1 MPRIAYG
8 RNKTQVDLS
17 VYPDNASY
25 PIGTGEWNQD
35 PEDAGILGF
44 TKQSV
49 TLSNNTFAPIAT
61 LVELTG
67 ETATDDIDSI
77 GVTNTNEYDLLY
89 ILSASGQTLTLKHT
103 NNSGGAGEIVLL
115 GTVDKAVS
123 TTVPTILIRDDSS
136 GVAKWYEWGGGI
148 TNTLSDVGNVTV
160 TNNTSGEVLKWN
172 GSAWIN
178 NTLTEAG
185 IAPTASPTF
194 TGTAIFNDLTVN
206 GTNTIINSTT
216 LTVDDKNIE
225 IASVTTPTNTTADG
239 GGITIKGATD
249 KTITWTNATGDFDV
263 SEHFD
268 IAVGKKFKIG
278 GNDVFSPIDL
288 DRVSSTPADPS
299 ANKCLIYV
307 KAVDSNNDGIFIKIK
322 KATGYQ
328 EVQLG

>member
-17 VYPDNASY
+17 LYPDNNSY

-89 ILSASGQTLTLKHT
+89 ILSASGQTLTLKHN

-178 NTLTEAG
+178 NTLAEAG
-185 IAPTASPTF
+185 IAPTSSPT
-194 TGTAIFNDLTVN
+194 L
-206 GTNTIINSTT
+206 
-216 LTVDDKNIE
+216 
-225 IASVTTPTNTTADG
+225 TTPTLDSY
-239 GGITIKGATD
+239 
-249 KTITWTNATGDFDV
+249 V
-263 SEHFD
+263 
-268 IAVGKKFKIG
+268 
-278 GNDVFSPIDL
+278 DL
-288 DRVSSTPADPS
+288 DRITIPS
-299 ANKCLIYV
+299 NPNATKGRVYV
-307 KAVDSNNDGIFIKIK
+307 KQVDTNNDGIFIKIK
-322 KATGYQ
+322 KSGVFV
-328 EVQLG
+328 EVQIG